1 MTTVAKN
8 QLFNIELLKLI
19 TKETDDADFLF
30 YCLIGGEQLN
40 ENHVRLNCNHKFNY
54 INLLNEVCVQRQKN
68 VLEIQTI
75 TKYQI
80 KCPYCRG
87 VQNGIMP
94 YIKDIVAKK
103 MLGVNWPPSKIM
115 KNERCKAVLKSGKRR
130 NQRCNKPSCY
140 KYCKI
145 HNTKTTS
152 LAKTAYNICMAII
165 KSGKRKGELCKCKRK
180 SNRDFCG
187 RHIQKS
193 I

>member
-19 TKETDDADFLF
+19 TKETDDADFQN

-54 INLLNEVCVQRQKN
+54 INLLNEICVQRQKN

-87 VQNGIMP
+87 VQMEYCHILK
-94 YIKDIVAKK
+94 ILWQKK
-103 MLGVNWPPSKIM
+103 
-115 KNERCKAVLKSGKRR
+115 C
-130 NQRCNKPSCY
+130 
-140 KYCKI
+140 
-145 HNTKTTS
+145 
-152 LAKTAYNICMAII
+152 
-165 KSGKRKGELCKCKRK
+165 
-180 SNRDFCG
+180 
-187 RHIQKS
+187 
-193 I
+193 